1 MAADPSA
8 PPSAEPSPAQTPP
21 RSKART
27 PEQLSQDAADREL
40 MRQVVAAD
48 EEAFGSFYRRF
59 APALFSMI
67 YNIVQDQKA
76 AEDVLQ
82 ESFVQ
87 MWKKA
92 SSYDGGRSSVFTW
105 AVMISR
111 NRAIDRLRSR
121 QRRARTAEAAAVEA
135 SVQPQ
140 FNCEQPDDL
149 LGEGDERNRIRN
161 ALSHLPDAQRDAI
174 NLAFFRGLTQAEIST
189 EIGAPLGTVKARIR
203 RGLLALRDILEPSP

>member
-1 MAADPSA
+1 MTDASAARPDPGST
-8 PPSAEPSPAQTPP
+8 SRRRT
-21 RSKART
+21 ART
-27 PEQLSQDAADREL
+27 DEQRSQDAADQEL
-40 MRQVVAAD
+40 MRQVMAAD
-48 EEAFGSFYRRF
+48 AVAFAPFYRRF
-59 APALFSMI
+59 APGLFSMI
-67 YNIVQDQKA
+67 YEILQDQKE

-87 MWKKA
+87 MWNKA
-92 SSYDGGRSSVFTW
+92 SSYDYSRSSVFTW

-140 FNCEQPDDL
+140 FNGEQPDGL
-149 LGEGDERNRIRN
+149 LGEGEERNRVRA

-174 NLAFFRGLTQAEIST
+174 DLAFFRGLTQAEIST
-189 EIGAPLGTVKARIR
+189 QIGAPLGTVKARIR
-203 RGLLALRDILEPSP
+203 RGLLALRELLEPST